1 MAKLH
6 DFYKE
11 TVVAELAKQFGY
23 KSVMQVPR
31 IEKITL
37 NMGLG
42 EAVADMDCHMPV
54 MDGLEATKLIRSMGD
69 KARDIPI
76 IALTANA
83 LTGDKEKCLKSGMDD
98 FISKPVGVSRLKEC
112 IYKHLSKQL
121 VSNENRLKDPA

>member
-1 MAKLH
+1 
-6 DFYKE
+6 
-11 TVVAELAKQFGY
+11 
-23 KSVMQVPR
+23 
-31 IEKITL
+31 
-37 NMGLG
+37 
-42 EAVADMDCHMPV
+42 MPV
-54 MDGLEATKLIRSMGD
+54 MDGLEATRHIRAMGEET
-69 KARDIPI
+69 RDVPI